1 MLDHAPRSAIMCAM
15 AQTTTVKLV
24 DDLDGTNADETL
36 SFALDGKSYELDL
49 SKRNAAA
56 LRKQFQPYLEVARS
70 ANGAGRAPSRRTKAP
85 ARSTAR
91 KATLFS
97 QLTSE
102 EKDRFRT
109 WAEMP
114 TTRRIPEALVQQW
127 LDAGKP

>member
-1 MLDHAPRSAIMCAM
+1 M
-15 AQTTTVKLV
+15 AQTTTVKLI

-36 SFALDGKSYELDL
+36 VFALDGKTYELDL

-56 LRKQFQPYLEVARS
+56 LRKVLQPYLEAARS
-70 ANGAGRAPSRRTKAP
+70 ANGTQRASSRRTKTP

-91 KATLFS
+91 KTTLFS
-97 QLTSE
+97 QLTGE
-102 EKDRFRT
+102 EKDQFRT

-127 LDAGKP
+127 IDAGKP

>member
-1 MLDHAPRSAIMCAM
+1 MCVM
-15 AQTTTVKLV
+15 AQTTTVKLI

-36 SFALDGKSYELDL
+36 VFALDGKTYELDL

-56 LRKQFQPYLEVARS
+56 LRKVLQPYLEAARS
-70 ANGAGRAPSRRTKAP
+70 ANGTQRASSRRTKTP

-91 KATLFS
+91 KTTLFS
-97 QLTSE
+97 QLTGE
-102 EKDRFRT
+102 EKDQFRT

-127 LDAGKP
+127 IDAGKP

>member
-1 MLDHAPRSAIMCAM
+1 MCVM
-15 AQTTTVKLV
+15 AQTTTVKLI
-24 DDLDGTNADETL
+24 DDLDGTNADETVV
-36 SFALDGKSYELDL
+36 FALDGKTYELDL

-56 LRKQFQPYLEVARS
+56 LRKVLQPYLDVARS
-70 ANGAGRAPSRRTKAP
+70 GNGTKRGPARRSKAP

-91 KATLFS
+91 KTTLFS
-97 QLTSE
+97 QLTGD
-102 EKDRFRT
+102 EKDQFRA